1 VEQQR
6 FDELTKKLATG
17 RVSRGR
23 VLAALAAGLGLSMM
37 GGRSAI
43 ADTCKGAG
51 ATCKADTDC
60 CNGTCASGRCA
71 AWTVVPCRGNGV
83 TVCRGACV
91 STACCH
97 AQAFN
102 PRTCRCEA
110 ICAANGGT
118 CKKRA
123 DCCSGTCAHG
133 ACAQTC
139 DPALIPPPQR
149 PFCNAA
155 FTCVCASTT
164 DGDLCIGIPSGAPGC
179 LGGPQGCPAGTVCM
193 AISGA
198 DGSPGLTVHCLQAC
212 TADTNCPSGQ
222 VCLTR
227 GGTSG
232 GCAAICS

>member
-1 VEQQR
+1 MEDRR
-6 FDELTKKLATG
+6 FDALTRTLAQPISRRQVFKAVLATALG
-17 RVSRGR
+17 GL
-23 VLAALAAGLGLSMM
+23 LARAGNGHVFASGGSSDCAQWCASVFAEDTPAAGRCTSDAAHH
-37 GGRSAI
+37 GGPCYQCGPA
-43 ADTCKGAG
+43 APP
-51 ATCKADTDC
+51 
-60 CNGTCASGRCA
+60 GRIF
-71 AWTVVPCRGNGV
+71 VN
-83 TVCRGACV
+83 
-91 STACCH
+91 
-97 AQAFN
+97 
-102 PRTCRCEA
+102 
-110 ICAANGGT
+110 
-118 CKKRA
+118 
-123 DCCSGTCAHG
+123 G

-139 DPALIPPPQR
+139 DPALIPPLQR